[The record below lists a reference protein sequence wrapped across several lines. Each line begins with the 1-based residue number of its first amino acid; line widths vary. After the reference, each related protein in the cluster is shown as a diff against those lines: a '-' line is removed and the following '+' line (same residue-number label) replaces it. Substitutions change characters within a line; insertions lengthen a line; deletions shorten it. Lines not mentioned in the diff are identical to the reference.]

1 MEVAQL
7 KHGDFDK
14 SSNLIK
20 HGYLTRS
27 RSVGPGVFGKA
38 RTARYIPVRQ
48 LTDTR
53 TEIDRQ
59 RSIEEE
65 KGKKKKRKIR
75 RRRRGGEVPRAAR
88 WSPASRCRS
97 RCPSDRSMEGVKG
110 KKKKRKR
117 RKNKKRRRTYFPRD
131 VLARERFFLSRETEC
146 LPVWGERSRR
156 QENKAIASYGSS
168 PKQGSPYRSIPTY
181 PAQLGT
187 V

>member
-53 TEIDRQ
+53 TGRYQ
-59 RSIEEE
+59 AVALRSTVD
-65 KGKKKKRKIR
+65 GR
-75 RRRRGGEVPRAAR
+75 
-88 WSPASRCRS
+88 
-97 RCPSDRSMEGVKG
+97 
-110 KKKKRKR
+110 
-117 RKNKKRRRTYFPRD
+117 
-131 VLARERFFLSRETEC
+131 FLSSMVDFC
-146 LPVWGERSRR
+146 PV
-156 QENKAIASYGSS
+156 AA
-168 PKQGSPYRSIPTY
+168 PV
-181 PAQLGT
+181 ALA
-187 V
+187 